1 MPSGVR
7 DEVRFVVLSCTRTT
21 FQVIDERTAGLER
34 TRYGRR
40 MSYPEPR
47 FLGGTGE
54 ISATARPAVAAPELI
69 LPTTNVHYL
78 ATGATTG
85 GDFGLYRWEMAGP
98 PSGPAPH
105 FHRSI
110 TESFYVLSG
119 TVGLYDGSDW
129 TDAGP
134 GDYFF
139 VPPGGI
145 HAFRNEPGKP
155 ASMLILFTP
164 GAPREAF
171 FVELAE
177 IAASGRE
184 PSEEEMTEFYR
195 RHDQFMV

>member
-1 MPSGVR
+1 
-7 DEVRFVVLSCTRTT
+7 
-21 FQVIDERTAGLER
+21 
-34 TRYGRR
+34 

-47 FLGGTGE
+47 FLGGAGE
-54 ISATARPAVAAPELI
+54 MSATARPAVAAPELV

-134 GDYFF
+134 GDCPQWIKDARRRGAALGSAHV
-139 VPPGGI
+139 VP
-145 HAFRNEPGKP
+145 R
-155 ASMLILFTP
+155 TP
-164 GAPREAF
+164 LP
-171 FVELAE
+171 
-177 IAASGRE
+177 
-184 PSEEEMTEFYR
+184 R
-195 RHDQFMV
+195 RHR

>member
-1 MPSGVR
+1 M
-7 DEVRFVVLSCTRTT
+7 
-21 FQVIDERTAGLER
+21 
-34 TRYGRR
+34 
-40 MSYPEPR
+40 
-47 FLGGTGE
+47 
-54 ISATARPAVAAPELI
+54 
-69 LPTTNVHYL
+69 
-78 ATGATTG
+78 
-85 GDFGLYRWEMAGP
+85 
-98 PSGPAPH
+98 
-105 FHRSI
+105 
-110 TESFYVLSG
+110 LSG

-134 GDYFF
+134 GDCFF

-184 PSEEEMTEFYR
+184 PSEKESTGGMTSSWCELASMATHGEQASLHIR
-195 RHDQFMV
+195 RGGWGVPFGPDSACLERPAPALSPPNFCHVLNRPQCVRSSFANCPHPPTSPTR

>member
-1 MPSGVR
+1 
-7 DEVRFVVLSCTRTT
+7 
-21 FQVIDERTAGLER
+21 
-34 TRYGRR
+34 

-54 ISATARPAVAAPELI
+54 ISATARPAVAAPDLI

-145 HAFRNEPGKP
+145 HAFRNEPGQP

-164 GAPREAF
+164 GAPRESF
-171 FVELAE
+171 FEELAE
-177 IAASGRE
+177 MASGRE

>member
-1 MPSGVR
+1 
-7 DEVRFVVLSCTRTT
+7 
-21 FQVIDERTAGLER
+21 
-34 TRYGRR
+34 

-47 FLGGTGE
+47 FLGGTGQ

-98 PSGPAPH
+98 PSGPAAH

>member
-1 MPSGVR
+1 
-7 DEVRFVVLSCTRTT
+7 
-21 FQVIDERTAGLER
+21 
-34 TRYGRR
+34 

-47 FLGGTGE
+47 YLGDTGE
-54 ISATARPAVAAPELI
+54 TSATARPAGAPPELI

-85 GDFGLYRWEMAGP
+85 GDFGLYRWEMTGP

-119 TVGLYDGSDW
+119 TVRLYDGNEW

-134 GDYFF
+134 GDYHF

-145 HAFRNEPGKP
+145 HAFRNESGAP
-155 ASMLILFTP
+155 ASMLLLFTP
-164 GAPREAF
+164 GAPREAYF
-171 FVELAE
+171 EGLAE
-177 IAASGRE
+177 IAASGRQ

-195 RHDQFMV
+195 QHDQFMV